1 LVAPLFRSSFR
12 SQKCGVFYTGSGKK
26 KPKTKENKMALPSIE
41 EMLEAGVHFGHQ
53 TRRWNP
59 KMRRFILAE
68 RNGIHVINLQKTQAA
83 LEESKKVLRD
93 IATAGK
99 SILFVGTKSTS
110 KLVVQEVANRI
121 GHYYVAKRWLG
132 GMLTNFAT
140 VKQSI
145 RRLEKIEQ
153 MEKDG
158 TFKELTKKE
167 VLGLN
172 AERAKLEEV
181 FGGIRHMKGLPSL
194 IVVTD
199 VKYEHLA
206 IAEARRLRIPL
217 IAICDTNVDPDT
229 VDYAIPGND
238 DAVKSLNLLIGYLTE
253 DLGKGETAKDE
264 TNA

>member
-1 LVAPLFRSSFR
+1 
-12 SQKCGVFYTGSGKK
+12 
-26 KPKTKENKMALPSIE
+26 MALPTIE

-68 RNGIHVINLQKTQAA
+68 RNGIHVINLQKTQVA
-83 LEESKKVLRD
+83 LDEAKTLLRKV
-93 IATAGK
+93 ASEGK

-110 KLVVQEVANRI
+110 KLVVAEVAART
-121 GHYYVAKRWLG
+121 GHFYVAKRWLG

-158 TFKELTKKE
+158 TFKELAKKE

-181 FGGIRHMKGLPSL
+181 FGGIRNMKGLPSL

-217 IAICDTNVDPDT
+217 IAICDTNVDPDV
-229 VDYAIPGND
+229 VDIAVPGND
-238 DAVKSLNLLIGYLTE
+238 DAVKSLNLLLGYITE
-253 DLGKGETAKDE
+253 GVGKGETQKDE
-264 TNA
+264 SNA